1 MHKYMTVT
9 MPDGSIYGV
18 PVEMIAHNR
27 AKHYAHEFDGDIR
40 ASLEEDTLPLF
51 ESDDY
56 EIQDWAVNNMNWLEE
71 LVTLSGSV
79 ENFVLLKGDRTP
91 DNYQVKWD
99 WLPSLLGLRPS
110 GRLRYLPDKSVV
122 RFSIGLP

>member
-27 AKHYAHEFDGDIR
+27 AKRYAHEFDGDIQ

-56 EIQDWAVNNMNWLEE
+56 EIQDWAVNNMNWSDFDGHQIKIKEAPPPD
-71 LVTLSGSV
+71 
-79 ENFVLLKGDRTP
+79 FQDAWMCGD
-91 DNYQVKWD
+91 KWFH
-99 WLPSLLGLRPS
+99 GT
-110 GRLRYLPDKSVV
+110 V
-122 RFSIGLP
+122 